1 MVQFERW
8 QRIVQEV
15 KVYSCNEKEAIVC
28 EEVIWTPGPL
38 RLVPP
43 SWIGKNWMRMS
54 KESAQVWFQEL
65 NKCTSW
71 RWVDQKNQ
79 WSYVSMSGGFID
91 WLFCC
96 CVCVMILLAEVSNIS
111 QRQVTPSVFWWNHAK
126 VWYQYIYNYICMY
139 VNILGLFSRWMWY
152 KKHRACSK
160 DSFFIFLQCLQ
171 DYAIWL
177 MTARCLALDDGS
189 RASSSGSQCAI
200 APAGDKLHSIPID
213 KLMEVGGSA
222 IHSCCSRAS
231 TDTDRWQSPL
241 GAFQFCFDNWNH
253 SCFSAGAVIFNK
265 REKTLSQQSFTHD

>member
-28 EEVIWTPGPL
+28 EEVIWAPGPW

-43 SWIGKNWMRMS
+43 TWIGKDWMRMS

-71 RWVDQKNQ
+71 RWVDQKKPVELCVDV
-79 WSYVSMSGGFID
+79 WRFH
-91 WLFCC
+91 WLAIMLL

-126 VWYQYIYNYICMY
+126 VWYQYIYICMY

-160 DSFFIFLQCLQ
+160 DSFFNFPAVPSRLCDLI
-171 DYAIWL
+171 
-177 MTARCLALDDGS
+177 DDCKV
-189 RASSSGSQCAI
+189 SG
-200 APAGDKLHSIPID
+200 AGWWK
-213 KLMEVGGSA
+213 
-222 IHSCCSRAS
+222 
-231 TDTDRWQSPL
+231 
-241 GAFQFCFDNWNH
+241 
-253 SCFSAGAVIFNK
+253 
-265 REKTLSQQSFTHD
+265 

>member
-91 WLFCC
+91 WLLCC
-96 CVCVMILLAEVSNIS
+96 CVCVLWSYLPRFQTFLNARSLPQFFGEIMQRCDINI
-111 QRQVTPSVFWWNHAK
+111 
-126 VWYQYIYNYICMY
+126 YICMY
-139 VNILGLFSRWMWY
+139 VNILGLFSRRMWY

-160 DSFFIFLQCLQ
+160 DSFFNFPAVPSRLCDLI
-171 DYAIWL
+171 
-177 MTARCLALDDGS
+177 DDCKV
-189 RASSSGSQCAI
+189 SG
-200 APAGDKLHSIPID
+200 AGWWK
-213 KLMEVGGSA
+213 
-222 IHSCCSRAS
+222 
-231 TDTDRWQSPL
+231 
-241 GAFQFCFDNWNH
+241 
-253 SCFSAGAVIFNK
+253 
-265 REKTLSQQSFTHD
+265 

>member
-1 MVQFERW
+1 MTLGG
-8 QRIVQEV
+8 
-15 KVYSCNEKEAIVC
+15 S
-28 EEVIWTPGPL
+28 
-38 RLVPP
+38 
-43 SWIGKNWMRMS
+43 
-54 KESAQVWFQEL
+54 
-65 NKCTSW
+65 
-71 RWVDQKNQ
+71 KNQ

-91 WLFCC
+91 WLLCC
-96 CVCVMILLAEVSNIS
+96 SVCVLWSYLPRFQTFLNARSLPQFFGEIMQRCDINI
-111 QRQVTPSVFWWNHAK
+111 
-126 VWYQYIYNYICMY
+126 YIYVCMWIY
-139 VNILGLFSRWMWY
+139 SGCFQGECDTRNIGFARKIHSL
-152 KKHRACSK
+152 
-160 DSFFIFLQCLQ
+160 IFLQCLQ

-265 REKTLSQQSFTHD
+265 REKTLIQQSFTHD

>member
-28 EEVIWTPGPL
+28 EEVIWTPGPW

-43 SWIGKNWMRMS
+43 TWIGKDWMRMS

-71 RWVDQKNQ
+71 RWVDKKKSVELCVDV
-79 WSYVSMSGGFID
+79 WRFH
-91 WLFCC
+91 WLAIMLL

-126 VWYQYIYNYICMY
+126 VWYQYIYMY
-139 VNILGLFSRWMWY
+139 VCMWIYSGCFQGECDTRNIGLARKIHSL
-152 KKHRACSK
+152 
-160 DSFFIFLQCLQ
+160 IFLQCLQ

-189 RASSSGSQCAI
+189 RAGSSEFKRQLVISCIQSQ
-200 APAGDKLHSIPID
+200 LTS
-213 KLMEVGGSA
+213 
-222 IHSCCSRAS
+222 
-231 TDTDRWQSPL
+231 
-241 GAFQFCFDNWNH
+241 
-253 SCFSAGAVIFNK
+253 
-265 REKTLSQQSFTHD
+265 

>member
-28 EEVIWTPGPL
+28 EEVIWTPGPW

-43 SWIGKNWMRMS
+43 TWIGKDWMRMS

-91 WLFCC
+91 WLLCC

-126 VWYQYIYNYICMY
+126 MWYQYIYIYMY
-139 VNILGLFSRWMWY
+139 VCMWIYSGCFQGECDTRNIGLARKIHSL
-152 KKHRACSK
+152 
-160 DSFFIFLQCLQ
+160 IFLQCLQ

-189 RASSSGSQCAI
+189 RAGSSEFKRQLVISCIQSQ
-200 APAGDKLHSIPID
+200 LTS
-213 KLMEVGGSA
+213 
-222 IHSCCSRAS
+222 
-231 TDTDRWQSPL
+231 
-241 GAFQFCFDNWNH
+241 
-253 SCFSAGAVIFNK
+253 
-265 REKTLSQQSFTHD
+265 

>member
-1 MVQFERW
+1 MHLM
-8 QRIVQEV
+8 
-15 KVYSCNEKEAIVC
+15 
-28 EEVIWTPGPL
+28 TLG
-38 RLVPP
+38 
-43 SWIGKNWMRMS
+43 GS
-54 KESAQVWFQEL
+54 K
-65 NKCTSW
+65 K
-71 RWVDQKNQ
+71 Q

-96 CVCVMILLAEVSNIS
+96 CVCYDLTCRGFKHFSTPGHSLSFLVKSCKGVISIYIIIYVCMWIYSGCFQGECDTRNIGLARKIHS
-111 QRQVTPSVFWWNHAK
+111 
-126 VWYQYIYNYICMY
+126 
-139 VNILGLFSRWMWY
+139 L
-152 KKHRACSK
+152 
-160 DSFFIFLQCLQ
+160 IFLQCLQ